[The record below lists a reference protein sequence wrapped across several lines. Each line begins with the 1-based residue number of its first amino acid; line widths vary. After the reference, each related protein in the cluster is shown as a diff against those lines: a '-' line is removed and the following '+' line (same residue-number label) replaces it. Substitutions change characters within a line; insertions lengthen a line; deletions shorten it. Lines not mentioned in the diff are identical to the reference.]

1 MQTEKTFISCGLIAG
16 CALIVACFAWMHF
29 AAVEALS
36 SAEQPPGPQCSGYEE
51 LGDAPANVSGFQEL
65 APPDCG

>member
-1 MQTEKTFISCGLIAG
+1 MQTEKTLTSYRLVAG

-29 AAVEALS
+29 AAVETLS
-36 SAEQPPGPQCSGYEE
+36 STGQPPGPQCAGYEE